1 MMAIT
6 LEACLLILKEHHIL
20 KSSAIQDNLTQRFKN
35 VAYNANDVSEKTLF
49 FCKSNEFRPIYL
61 QNAKDNGAIA
71 YVAEQPYAEGNG
83 MHALIVRNIHKAMA
97 LLAQAFYGY
106 PQDELFVIA
115 YTGTKG
121 KTTSTYFT
129 RGILNQATQGK
140 TAMFS
145 TVDTIIGP
153 NPDDSFKSKLT
164 TAESLDLFR
173 DMRRAVD
180 RGMTHLVME
189 VSSQA
194 YKQFRVFGLTYDVGF
209 FLNISPDHIG
219 PNEHPNFADY
229 LHCKLQLLVN
239 SRKTVINAQTD
250 YFQDVY
256 AAATTTTDPDSI
268 FLFAEDGFEAPEG
281 IDIDFRYQQEEADLA
296 QSRFKLTTHTLK
308 AEQLKISGEYSLDLI
323 GDYNLS
329 NATAAIIGAGL
340 AGAVYPETALGI
352 AHVEIPGRMERLDVP
367 GHGRVYVDYAHNYA
381 SMMAL
386 LTFLKKEYQDPKL
399 IVVVGSPGDKGI
411 SRREGFAKAI
421 NQLVQHAYITN
432 DDPGFEDPKEI
443 ADQIIEGIN
452 QTQVDVTVELD
463 RAKAIE
469 AAIKESQPGDVVVLA
484 GKGTDPYQKVR
495 GVDTPWPTD
504 MVVAKSV
511 SAQLNSETTRKNS

>member
-1 MMAIT
+1 MAIT
-6 LEACLLILKEHHIL
+6 LEACILILKEHHIL
-20 KSSAIQDNLTQRFKN
+20 KSSAIQDNLTQRFEN
-35 VAYNANDVSEKTLF
+35 AAYNVQEVLPKTLF
-49 FCKSNEFRPIYL
+49 FCKSDEFRPIYL
-61 QNAKDNGAIA
+61 QDAKDNGAIA

-83 MHALIVRNIHKAMA
+83 MHALIVRNIRKAMA

-129 RGILNQATQGK
+129 HGILDRVTAGK

-145 TVDTIIGP
+145 TVDTVLGSKP
-153 NPDDSFKSKLT
+153 EDHFKSELT

-173 DMRRAVD
+173 NMRLAVD
-180 RGMTHLVME
+180 NGNTDLVME

-250 YFQDVY
+250 YFADVY
-256 AAATTTTDPDSI
+256 AAATITTDPDSI
-268 FLFAEDGFEAPEG
+268 FLFADDQFEAPEG
-281 IDIDFRYQQEEADLA
+281 IEIDFRYHQEEADLSK
-296 QSRFKLTTHTLK
+296 SRFKLTTHTLK
-308 AEQLKISGEYSLDLI
+308 AEQLKISGEYALDLI

-340 AGAVYPETALGI
+340 AGAVYPDTALGI
-352 AHVEIPGRMERLDVP
+352 AHVKIPGRMEKLDIP
-367 GHGRVYVDYAHNYA
+367 GHGRVYVDYAHNYT

-386 LTFLKKEYQDPKL
+386 LSFLKKEYEDPRL

-421 NQLVQHAYITN
+421 NQLVPRVYITN
-432 DDPGFEDPKEI
+432 DDPGFEDPQEI

-452 QTQVDVTVELD
+452 RDQVEVTVELD
-463 RAKAIE
+463 RSKAIE
-469 AAIKESQPGDVVVLA
+469 AAIRESKPDDVVVLV

-504 MVVAKSV
+504 MVVARNVAEKLKDE
-511 SAQLNSETTRKNS
+511 QIN